1 MWPSDGLESMG
12 TVERDTVYPKGYF
25 SALTFHGRGDEAIP
39 ILRCEALSVPHN
51 VGMWHQKLYL
61 LCFVACTCLR
71 APGHPGRWKLPGFVD
86 FLMPLNFFISPGH
99 AQSSFIAVGTFDIN
113 ATNCPGT
120 DYSCYVVVIIK
131 LIIFLML
138 QICHSSVMC
147 FFHVLP
153 LHLILTF
160 KSRSHSWHWKIA
172 HLFLKSRVWE
182 YSKKRK
188 WKI

>member
-1 MWPSDGLESMG
+1 MDEETKPFLSWDVKHFQFHTMLGCGIRSSICC
-12 TVERDTVYPKGYF
+12 
-25 SALTFHGRGDEAIP
+25 ALWRVPVSVRRATQDLGNC
-39 ILRCEALSVPHN
+39 LALSGLPDAPH
-51 VGMWHQKLYL
+51 
-61 LCFVACTCLR
+61 
-71 APGHPGRWKLPGFVD
+71 
-86 FLMPLNFFISPGH
+86 FFISPGH

-138 QICHSSVMC
+138 QICHSSMMC
-147 FFHVLP
+147 FFHVLL
-153 LHLILTF
+153 LHLILTCR
-160 KSRSHSWHWKIA
+160 SRLHSWHGKIA

-182 YSKKRK
+182 YLKKRK